1 MSALSQQTVAVVGA
15 SSGIGLGVAR
25 LAASRG
31 ASVVMLSR
39 SRERLEQ
46 AAQTVTGGSGT
57 GGTPMAGTLRALPMD
72 MLDRAAVDAVIGSL
86 GSLDHLVLTAVAD
99 ELGSRAPISGLS
111 SEQVERS
118 FDKLRGFVNVTRA
131 AVAKLAS
138 HGSITIVTGASAVK
152 PPREG
157 FSVLAAASGSLI
169 SFGKALALELAPIR
183 VNVLMAGVVDT
194 KIHAERREQMKAW
207 AEKELLVQRFGQP
220 EDIALG
226 IEFLMTNP
234 YVTASTLAIDGGFTA
249 T

>member
-1 MSALSQQTVAVVGA
+1 MSTLAQQTVAVVGA
-15 SSGIGLGVAR
+15 SSGIGLAVAR

-46 AAQTVTGGSGT
+46 AAHGV
-57 GGTPMAGTLRALPMD
+57 AGAVRALPMD
-72 MLDRAAVDAVIGSL
+72 MLDSAAVDAAMGSL
-86 GSLDHLVLTAVAD
+86 DSLDHLVLTAVAD
-99 ELGSRAPISGLS
+99 ELGSRAPIRELTN
-111 SEQVERS
+111 EQVERAL
-118 FDKLRGFVNVTRA
+118 DKLRGFVNVTRA
-131 AVAKLAS
+131 ALPKLAPR
-138 HGSITIVTGASAVK
+138 GSITLVTGASAVK

-207 AEKELLVQRFGQP
+207 AEQALPVQRFGQP
-220 EDIALG
+220 EDVAAA
-226 IEFLMTNP
+226 IELLLTNP
-234 YVTASTLAIDGGFTA
+234 YLTASTLVIDGGFTA

>member
-1 MSALSQQTVAVVGA
+1 MSTLAQQRVAVVGA
-15 SSGIGLGVAR
+15 SSGIGLAVAR

-46 AAQTVTGGSGT
+46 AAHGV
-57 GGTPMAGTLRALPMD
+57 AGAVRALPMD
-72 MLDRAAVDAVIGSL
+72 MLDSAAVDAAMGSL
-86 GSLDHLVLTAVAD
+86 DSLDHLVLTAVAD
-99 ELGSRAPISGLS
+99 ELGSRAPIRELTN
-111 SEQVERS
+111 EQVERAL
-118 FDKLRGFVNVTRA
+118 DKLRGFVNVTRA
-131 AVAKLAS
+131 ALPKLAPR
-138 HGSITIVTGASAVK
+138 GSITLVTGASAVK

-207 AEKELLVQRFGQP
+207 AEQALPVQRFGQP
-220 EDIALG
+220 EDVAAA
-226 IEFLMTNP
+226 IELLLTNP
-234 YVTASTLAIDGGFTA
+234 YLTASTLVIDGGFTA